1 MNQLPDVLV
10 VVRQPCLW
18 PPEQQHLV
26 LSAPN
31 IGQQKDLLKGTKKK
45 NNNKFFK
52 VWIF

>member
-31 IGQQKDLLKGTKKK
+31 IGQQKDLLVI
-45 NNNKFFK
+45 FFDTTNL
-52 VWIF
+52 F